1 MEDIIQRVRN
11 LPATPTT
18 ISPTTFADED
28 EAEQM
33 ASTST
38 DRDRIASLNAE
49 SMLAV
54 RGGERFQLALPAY
67 EKFTTDGTGGNTETF
82 SLSHSVMQTPN
93 TENIVVWEGSQY
105 LGNEPVL
112 DAVDYDANT
121 FDYTDDG
128 TSNTLH
134 VYYISDAAADLEIQK
149 VSTSGN
155 SYQGLYD
162 ESLRLVHQTNQS
174 EQPETPDVNSTDL
187 NPVVPSEFEI
197 EVYLDAPYTFR
208 WTDADGDGTSP
219 TNLLFSFPVNRGRG
233 QIPGLRDAVAADMAS
248 Q

>member
-93 TENIVVWEGSQY
+93 TENIVVWERVRSIS
-105 LGNEPVL
+105 
-112 DAVDYDANT
+112 A
-121 FDYTDDG
+121 
-128 TSNTLH
+128 TSRSSTPWTTTLTP
-134 VYYISDAAADLEIQK
+134 
-149 VSTSGN
+149 STT
-155 SYQGLYD
+155 L
-162 ESLRLVHQTNQS
+162 TTA
-174 EQPETPDVNSTDL
+174 PATPCTST
-187 NPVVPSEFEI
+187 
-197 EVYLDAPYTFR
+197 
-208 WTDADGDGTSP
+208 TSAMRP
-219 TNLLFSFPVNRGRG
+219 L
-233 QIPGLRDAVAADMAS
+233 I
-248 Q
+248 